1 MEDFMKN
8 NLLLCLIL
16 GHMFYAESACDD
28 TATMEAEKFGLESI
42 EWLNSTVVDFYNDDV
57 KLIRELIENNK
68 YELDGAEQ
76 LCENF
81 AKFKIFSGECYA
93 IQKALIDMKSGI
105 SPELSETIDNVFF
118 QLCDVYYE
126 LEANVRKEILDYYT
140 TLNLDIKRGEINDG
154 AVDPKM
160 EELYK
165 TIDAQMTVINQKH
178 KNLLDGLKLLSK
190 CYSQKNA

>member
-8 NLLLCLIL
+8 NLLLCLML
-16 GHMFYAESACDD
+16 GHMFDAESACDD

-42 EWLNSTVVDFYNDDV
+42 GWLNSTVVDFYNDDV
-57 KLIRELIENNK
+57 KLIRELIESNK
-68 YELDGAEQ
+68 YELDDAEQ

-81 AKFKIFSGECYA
+81 LKFKIFSGECYA
-93 IQKALIDMKSGI
+93 IQKALIGMKSGV
-105 SPELSETIDNVFF
+105 SPELSETIDNIFF

-140 TLNLDIKRGEINDG
+140 TLNLDIKRGEIHNG

-165 TIDAQMTVINQKH
+165 TIDTQMTVINQKH
-178 KNLLDGLKLLSK
+178 KNLLDELKLLSK